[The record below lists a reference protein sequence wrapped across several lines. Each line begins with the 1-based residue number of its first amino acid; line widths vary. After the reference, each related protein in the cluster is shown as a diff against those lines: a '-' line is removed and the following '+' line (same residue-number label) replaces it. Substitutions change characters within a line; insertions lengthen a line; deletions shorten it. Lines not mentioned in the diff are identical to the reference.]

1 MRGFRTG
8 INTRRRTRPSVGRH
22 LMSTSDRIALA
33 VLIVVLDVAVF
44 VIPVTGLVA
53 AWVLLARPPWFREW
67 VERLY
72 ASRP

>member
-1 MRGFRTG
+1 MT
-8 INTRRRTRPSVGRH
+8 TTE
-22 LMSTSDRIALA
+22 RIALA

-67 VERLY
+67 VDRLY
-72 ASRP
+72 ESGSQ